1 MLRSIQGGVA
11 ESALAGIKSFL
22 LSFDCVVDGGSLTLG
37 YLYFGVRI
45 LRHNEDLLASLGALQ
60 TPSWVQNWQRET
72 LK

>member
-1 MLRSIQGGVA
+1 MLRSVTGGVGRVCPGWNKVL
-11 ESALAGIKSFL
+11 LAGF
-22 LSFDCVVDGGSLTLG
+22 CVVDGGSLTLG

-45 LRHNEDLLASLGALQ
+45 PRNNEDLLASLGALQ

>member
-1 MLRSIQGGVA
+1 MLRSVRVVWA
-11 ESALAGIKSFL
+11 ESAPGWNKVLPAGF
-22 LSFDCVVDGGSLTLG
+22 CVVDGGSLTLG

-45 LRHNEDLLASLGALQ
+45 PRNNEDLLASLGALQ